1 MRIPVSDD
9 SVQNRRLLPEI
20 EAALRE
26 VLLAQVSPG
35 RGHGTL
41 LEQDVSDMLG
51 GCHAVAVQSGTAA
64 MLLAVR
70 ALGIGPG
77 DEVITVPNSDLMTTA
92 TIGRAGARFV
102 LCDVDP
108 ETMNI
113 DPSRLEGHITPRTRA
128 IFPVHMYGH
137 PADMVPIMDIAARHG
152 LAVIEDACLSLG
164 ATYDGRYTGLIGS
177 AGCFSFGIGKV
188 IGGGGDG
195 GMLVTADAAVAHEA
209 RLLRGVGQDP
219 AVAELPP
226 EERLR
231 GHVQGQQNVREG
243 YFVYMSD
250 LQAAIVRIKLRHLAA
265 WQAERQV
272 VADRYAGHFH
282 GTPVRAPVVRQG
294 CTHAWREYVVLVP
307 GRDHVRRV
315 LAARGIGTAMR
326 YVPPVYLQPVYRHLG
341 LGPGSC
347 PVAEHL
353 AERLLAL
360 PMYPGLL
367 AEHVDEVAE
376 TVLEA
381 VAQTAA

>member
-26 VLLAQVSPG
+26 ILLAQVLPG

-41 LEQDVSDMLG
+41 LEQDVSDALG

-92 TIGRAGARFV
+92 TVSRAGARFV

-113 DPSRLEGHITPRTRA
+113 DPNLLEQHITPRTRA
-128 IFPVHMYGH
+128 VFPVHMYGH
-137 PADMVPIMDIAARHG
+137 PADMTPIMDIAARHG

-164 ATYDGRYTGLIGS
+164 ATYHGRYTGLIGS

-195 GMLVTADAAVAHEA
+195 GMLVTPDAAVAHEA
-209 RLLRGVGQDP
+209 RLLRGVGQS
-219 AVAELPP
+219 L
-226 EERLR
+226 
-231 GHVQGQQNVREG
+231 REG

-265 WQAERQV
+265 WQAERQA
-272 VADRYAGHFH
+272 VADRYARHFH
-282 GTPVRAPVVRQG
+282 GTPVKAPVIRPG

-315 LAARGIGTAMR
+315 LAERGIGTATR

-347 PVAEHL
+347 PVAEYL

-376 TVLEA
+376 TVLDA
-381 VAQTAA
+381 VGEIAA

>member
-26 VLLAQVSPG
+26 ILLAQVSPG
-35 RGHGTL
+35 RFQSPL
-41 LEQDVSDMLG
+41 LERDVSDVLG

-64 MLLAVR
+64 MLLALK

-92 TIGRAGARFV
+92 SISRTGATFV
-102 LCDVDP
+102 LCDVEPD
-108 ETMNI
+108 TMNL
-113 DPSRLEGHITPRTRA
+113 DPNLLEQHITPRTRA
-128 IFPVHMYGH
+128 VFPVHMYGH
-137 PADMVPIMDIAARHG
+137 PADMTPIMDIAARHG

-164 ATYDGRYTGLIGS
+164 ATYHGRYTGLIGS
-177 AGCFSFGIGKV
+177 VGCFSFGIGKV

-195 GMLVTADAAVAHEA
+195 GMLVTPDAAVAREA

-219 AVAELPP
+219 ESSELPP
-226 EERLR
+226 AERLR
-231 GHVQGQQNVREG
+231 LGGQQNLREG
-243 YFVYMSD
+243 HFVYLSD
-250 LQAAIVRIKLRHLAA
+250 LQAAIVRVKLRHLAA
-265 WQAERQV
+265 WQAERQA
-272 VADRYAGHFH
+272 VADRYARHFH
-282 GTPVRAPVVRQG
+282 GTPVKTPVIRGG

-315 LAARGIGTAMR
+315 LADRGIATALR
-326 YVPPVYLQPVYRHLG
+326 YIPPVYLQPVYGHLG
-341 LGPGSC
+341 LGPGTC
-347 PVAEHL
+347 PVAEHV
-353 AERLLAL
+353 ATRLLAL
-360 PMYPGLL
+360 PMYAGLL
-367 AEHVDEVAE
+367 PEQVDEVAE

>member
-1 MRIPVSDD
+1 VDTASNPKSIRIPVSDD
-9 SVQNRRLLPEI
+9 SVQNRRLLPQI

-26 VLLAQVSPG
+26 ILLAQVSPG

-41 LEQDVSDMLG
+41 LEQDVSNMLG

-70 ALGIGPG
+70 ALGIGHG

-113 DPSRLEGHITPRTRA
+113 DPNLLEQHITPRTRA
-128 IFPVHMYGH
+128 VFPVHMYGH
-137 PADMVPIMDIAARHG
+137 PANMTPIMDIAARHG

-164 ATYDGRYTGLIGS
+164 AIYHGRYTGLIGS

-195 GMLVTADAAVAHEA
+195 GMLVTPDPAVAHEA
-209 RLLRGVGQDP
+209 RLLRGVGQD
-219 AVAELPP
+219 L
-226 EERLR
+226 
-231 GHVQGQQNVREG
+231 REG

-265 WQAERQV
+265 WQAERQA
-272 VADRYAGHFH
+272 VADRYARHFQ
-282 GTPVRAPVVRQG
+282 GTPVKAPVIGPG

-307 GRDHVRRV
+307 GRDHVRQA
-315 LAARGIGTAMR
+315 LAERGIGTAVR
-326 YVPPVYLQPVYRHLG
+326 YIPPVHLQPVYRHLG
-341 LGPGSC
+341 LGPGSL
-347 PVAEHL
+347 PVAEAL